1 MLTISLG
8 VLMHTYRVIFGDTLT
23 LQHVVTVTTDRILL
37 VPMTYAAITGI
48 LVYRR
53 VRFANRR
60 HQALFT
66 GSVVYIAGSVPL
78 HVYLDYV
85 IRDVSFVTWFPM
97 WFSYLLL
104 IAVYPA
110 ARRGIAG
117 RDRVAHPLHPSRH
130 QSAVGA
136 DDLRSRRAGAPLH
149 LGPVRAV
156 HGGHASARATAV
168 PDRAAERR
176 REIRHADLRGGGI
189 ESRAPAD
196 GGAEPPAQRL
206 CVQQPHDFG
215 RARRHRAGLV
225 DRLLRAFL

>member
-1 MLTISLG
+1 MNTTTDVVHTGSWWTGYRRHGYFFRQAAMLTISLG
-8 VLMHTYRVIFGDTLT
+8 VLMHTYRVVFGDART

-53 VRFANRR
+53 VRFANGR

-110 ARRGIAG
+110 FLMMFWR
-117 RDRVAHPLHPSRH
+117 
-130 QSAVGA
+130 
-136 DDLRSRRAGAPLH
+136 LRYK
-149 LGPVRAV
+149 
-156 HGGHASARATAV
+156 
-168 PDRAAERR
+168 D
-176 REIRHADLRGGGI
+176 
-189 ESRAPAD
+189 
-196 GGAEPPAQRL
+196 
-206 CVQQPHDFG
+206 
-215 RARRHRAGLV
+215 
-225 DRLLRAFL
+225 